1 MGERAHC
8 VAGKVYYGGV
18 PACGKP
24 RPHQMSIGR
33 YVKRMQDH
41 VPLRANV
48 IRRGDDSVEIR
59 WNPAVAD
66 PGVTIYRGDSPDCIE
81 MDTPV
86 AHATDGHSVM
96 LSELDPGRPHF
107 FKLVAPD
114 GAGLIVGE
122 RRPAVEGAPNL
133 RDLGGYEAKDGR
145 CVKWGTIF
153 RSSNLARLTDQGI
166 ALVKQLGIRLVCD
179 FRTEAEVARA
189 PNRFPDSTDT
199 GYLRLPI
206 QHGDFEPTAVFD
218 RIRNGDYAWISEE
231 FMLQGYIESIERHH
245 AVWLRFFDLLVD
257 SQCRPL
263 LFHCTGGKDRT
274 GAAAALIL
282 LALGVPEET
291 VVRDYGLS
299 DGYNTA
305 VRQAINDHL
314 GSLGVDIAKVTPY
327 FTAPESRIR
336 ALLDHI
342 NRTCGSAVDY
352 LVKQVGISEKTI
364 ALLRDTLLE

>member
-1 MGERAHC
+1 
-8 VAGKVYYGGV
+8 
-18 PACGKP
+18 
-24 RPHQMSIGR
+24 
-33 YVKRMQDH
+33 MQDH
-41 VPLRANV
+41 MPFRANV
-48 IRRGDDSVEIR
+48 IRRGNDSVEIC
-59 WNPAVAD
+59 WDSPAPG
-66 PGVTIYRGDSPDCIE
+66 PGVSIYRGDSPDRIE
-81 MDTPV
+81 IDTPV
-86 AHATDGHSVM
+86 AHVNNGRSVM
-96 LSELDPGRPHF
+96 ISGLDPGRPHF
-107 FKLVAPD
+107 FKLVAAD
-114 GAGLIVGE
+114 GAGLVVGE

-153 RSSNLARLTDQGI
+153 RSSNLARLTDSGLDQI
-166 ALVKQLGIRLVCD
+166 KRLGINLVCD
-179 FRTEAEVARA
+179 FRTEAETRKS
-189 PNRFPDSTDT
+189 PNRFPDSEAV
-199 GYLRLPI
+199 GYVRLPI

-305 VRQAINDHL
+305 VRHAINDHL
-314 GSLGVDIAKVTPY
+314 GSLGVDIAKVAPY

-336 ALLDHI
+336 ALLEHVDA
-342 NRTCGSAVDY
+342 RYGSAVDY
-352 LVKQVGISEKTI
+352 LVKRAGISEKTI

>member
-1 MGERAHC
+1 
-8 VAGKVYYGGV
+8 
-18 PACGKP
+18 
-24 RPHQMSIGR
+24 MSIGR

-41 VPLRANV
+41 VPLGANV

-59 WNPAVAD
+59 WNPAAAD
-66 PGVTIYRGDSPDCIE
+66 PGVTIYRGDSPDRIE
-81 MDTPV
+81 IDTPV
-86 AHATDGHSVM
+86 AHVNGGHSVM
-96 LSELDPGRPHF
+96 LSGLDPGRPHF
-107 FKLVAPD
+107 FKLVAAD
-114 GAGLIVGE
+114 GAGLVVGE

-245 AVWLRFFDLLVD
+245 AVWLQFFDLLVD

-282 LALGVPEET
+282 LALGVPAET
-291 VVRDYGLS
+291 VVADYGLS
-299 DGYNTA
+299 DGYNA
-305 VRQAINDHL
+305 DVRKAIYEYL
-314 GSLGVDIAKVTPY
+314 RPFGVDIAKVEPY

-336 ALLDHI
+336 ALLAHVDA
-342 NRTCGSAVDY
+342 RYGSAVDY
-352 LVKQVGISEKTI
+352 LVKKVGISEKTI